1 MRLPEQDTSF
11 VLFCRTTLTTT
22 RMHKRQSGTNVFGPS
37 AFVAP
42 KTPTPLAKNPHCP
55 PGPHADY
62 SQKWVA
68 KKLIANSLARRP
80 ARRRKSF
87 NSPHLEAAPLTN
99 RQPASFSRGNNRDS
113 IIRAKE
119 EGFTKTRMSE
129 GSEGERQQL
138 RESEQKRGREQRE
151 RQRRRK
157 VSLASLSPTLPPPPL
172 PPPPPTWAQSF
183 KVWPGKKS
191 ERGGRGGRALSSLP
205 CFGIET
211 ETEGKTWAEASRPN
225 YCGRRGKG
233 EEV

>member
-1 MRLPEQDTSF
+1 
-11 VLFCRTTLTTT
+11 
-22 RMHKRQSGTNVFGPS
+22 MHKRQSGTNVFGPS

-68 KKLIANSLARRP
+68 KKLIANALARRP

-87 NSPHLEAAPLTN
+87 NSPHLEAAPLAN

-129 GSEGERQQL
+129 GSEGKRQQL
-138 RESEQKRGREQRE
+138 RESEQKRGKRTT
-151 RQRRRK
+151 RK
-157 VSLASLSPTLPPPPL
+157 TEEKESESGFPFPHSSSPSPSPSAADLGTVIQSLA
-172 PPPPPTWAQSF
+172 
-183 KVWPGKKS
+183 
-191 ERGGRGGRALSSLP
+191 
-205 CFGIET
+205 
-211 ETEGKTWAEASRPN
+211 
-225 YCGRRGKG
+225 G
-233 EEV
+233 EEK